1 MRNETTTTWEE
12 SLRGIANLQA
22 LAPTTIV
29 SWSNILAHFASLVK
43 PDDKAKA
50 LKEENATL
58 QEELDVALMRPE
70 LLKGTSGG
78 GPQKYTV
85 PLFDICFTDV
95 CSWNTWRDLAL
106 AWAKENPMVL
116 RTPGND
122 LSWFSC
128 LLSGSAHA
136 FIVGEIP
143 GILGSTV
150 TIYEALLAATTLLN
164 PLFVDPDA
172 ERRSIE
178 KFWAIKQKGQRFGL
192 FYLEWLAAR
201 MALPPDAVS
210 PAEQTRAFVRAL
222 RPGLKAKDE
231 LHFLATGV
239 A

>member
-1 MRNETTTTWEE
+1 
-12 SLRGIANLQA
+12 
-22 LAPTTIV
+22 
-29 SWSNILAHFASLVK
+29 
-43 PDDKAKA
+43 
-50 LKEENATL
+50 
-58 QEELDVALMRPE
+58 MRPE

-95 CSWNTWRDLAL
+95 CSWNTCRDLAL

-136 FIVGEIP
+136 FIVGEIL

-150 TIYEALLAATTLLN
+150 TIYEAVLTATTLLN
-164 PLFVDPDA
+164 TLFADPDA

-192 FYLEWLAAR
+192 FYLEWLAAQ

-222 RPGLKAKDE
+222 RPGLKAKAE

-239 A
+239 AQPTIEQYAAVASILDRNCPDTECIPNTAERISRNSSAREEKEVIVNAGKRKE